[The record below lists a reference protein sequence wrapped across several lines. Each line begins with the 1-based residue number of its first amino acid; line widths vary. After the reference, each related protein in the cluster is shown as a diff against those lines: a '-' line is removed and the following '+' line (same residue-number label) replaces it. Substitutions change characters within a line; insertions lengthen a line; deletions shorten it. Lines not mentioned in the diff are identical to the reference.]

1 VRAALESALRRRL
14 PDQDVSVSPSLTVR
28 VDGHPVAIVFVDG
41 EGNFVEVEM
50 DGLLSFAVET
60 WARSGA
66 RDIAP
71 LIADG
76 IVSRYVQGL
85 V

>member
-1 VRAALESALRRRL
+1 VRI
-14 PDQDVSVSPSLTVR
+14 DD
-28 VDGHPVAIVFVDG
+28 HPVALVFIDDA
-41 EGNFVEVEM
+41 GNLVEVEM
-50 DGLLSFAVET
+50 GGMLSFAVET
-60 WARSGA
+60 WARSSA